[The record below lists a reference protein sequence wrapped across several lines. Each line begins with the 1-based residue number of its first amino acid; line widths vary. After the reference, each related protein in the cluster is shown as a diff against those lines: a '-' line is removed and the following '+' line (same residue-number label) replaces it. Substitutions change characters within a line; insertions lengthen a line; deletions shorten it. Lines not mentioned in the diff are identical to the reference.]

1 MSARVLLD
9 TNILIFALRNRTP
22 GLRDRMRAQVGRMAV
37 SAISAAEL
45 AYGVERSSDPVRNR
59 RATEELLALTTPLA
73 FDERAAE
80 HAGEIRATLASAG
93 TPIGAYDVLIA
104 GHARSAGLTLV
115 TNNVREFARVP
126 GLLVEDWTVGEPAG

>member
-9 TNILIFALRNRTP
+9 TNILIFALRNRTA
-22 GLRDRMRAQVGRMAV
+22 GLHEQMRAHAGRMAV
-37 SAISAAEL
+37 STVSVAEL
-45 AYGVERSSDPVRNR
+45 AYGIERSSDPARNR
-59 RATEELLALTTPLA
+59 RATEELLALTTRLA
-73 FDERAAE
+73 LDEHAAV
-80 HAGEIRATLASAG
+80 HAGEIRAALASAG

-126 GLLVEDWTVGEPAG
+126 GLLVADWMVG